1 MKFRAVFLDIDDTL
15 FDFRK
20 SSFEA
25 LVTAFAE
32 IGVSFTEADM
42 PHYEVYN
49 NRMWEM
55 FERGEI
61 EKEHIYEERFR
72 LYLAERGIEADTAAF
87 NRKYLYELAEGVNFM
102 PHCAELLRVLHG
114 RVKVFILT
122 NGDTYARSGG
132 SKSPASH
139 RISTASSSRSSLAAR
154 SRKRRSMTRCF
165 RSSARNTGAAR

>member
-72 LYLAERGIEADTAAF
+72 LYFAERGI
-87 NRKYLYELAEGVNFM
+87 
-102 PHCAELLRVLHG
+102 
-114 RVKVFILT
+114 
-122 NGDTYARSGG
+122 NGNY
-132 SKSPASH
+132 H
-139 RISTASSSRSSLAAR
+139 
-154 SRKRRSMTRCF
+154 
-165 RSSARNTGAAR
+165 GAANIVFDDQSVLDWMLTQSK

>member
-1 MKFRAVFLDIDDTL
+1 MKFQAVFLDIDDTL

-55 FERGEI
+55 F
-61 EKEHIYEERFR
+61 
-72 LYLAERGIEADTAAF
+72 
-87 NRKYLYELAEGVNFM
+87 
-102 PHCAELLRVLHG
+102 
-114 RVKVFILT
+114 
-122 NGDTYARSGG
+122 
-132 SKSPASH
+132 
-139 RISTASSSRSSLAAR
+139 
-154 SRKRRSMTRCF
+154 
-165 RSSARNTGAAR
+165 

>member
-72 LYLAERGIEADTAAF
+72 LYFAERGIEADTAATMADMMARNVTETYGAGRF
-87 NRKYLYELAEGVNFM
+87 PNMDICAKSGTAEVGGGKAPNSWFTGF
-102 PHCAELLRVLHG
+102 LR
-114 RVKVFILT
+114 
-122 NGDTYARSGG
+122 NEDAPYAFAVVVEEGG
-132 SKSPASH
+132 SGAQTAGNIAASV
-139 RISTASSSRSSLAAR
+139 LDLLV
-154 SRKRRSMTRCF
+154 
-165 RSSARNTGAAR
+165 NGY